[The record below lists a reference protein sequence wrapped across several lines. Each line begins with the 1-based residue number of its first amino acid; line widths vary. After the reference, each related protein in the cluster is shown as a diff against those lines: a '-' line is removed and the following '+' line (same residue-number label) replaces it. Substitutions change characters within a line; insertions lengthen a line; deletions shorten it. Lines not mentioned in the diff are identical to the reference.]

1 MPSHP
6 CLGKKPPCNSG
17 IICET
22 LAFVVVGQSRGG
34 WRGLLFHDDDSNLVA
49 PLHRC
54 EKKIFP
60 PRGCCAEM
68 ESGGCG
74 AQLRSP
80 ARPSRLKW
88 ASVDFGCSQPVRV

>member
-1 MPSHP
+1 MDGNAVPP
-6 CLGKKPPCNSG
+6 CLGKRPPCNSG

-54 EKKIFP
+54 EKKIFHHAVVAQ
-60 PRGCCAEM
+60 RWSLAAAEL
-68 ESGGCG
+68 SCG
-74 AQLRSP
+74 AQLGP
-80 ARPSRLKW
+80 A
-88 ASVDFGCSQPVRV
+88 G